1 MILLCATLG
10 KRVWSMRIVTSVMS
24 RIPPL
29 ALSQVAAAMQPY
41 CDLWGAKGHVLSLLR
56 KMQATR
62 GIGKEVI

>member
-1 MILLCATLG
+1 
-10 KRVWSMRIVTSVMS
+10 MRIVTSVMS
-24 RIPPL
+24 KIPTL

-41 CDLWGAKGHVLSLLR
+41 CDLWGAKGHVLDLLR